1 MSLRSE
7 YSGGSFNS
15 SNTQKSQIA
24 TSTTSTTSHN
34 SNYDSLRKFGH
45 VRTPC
50 LRKSVVL
57 DGSNDKSNPNN
68 WTMPDK
74 ASSGKGDGEH
84 LGDTSL
90 YEDMGQLTISGN
102 DDLVVR
108 NGDKQKKYQSMD
120 QKAAISVLDRV
131 LLRRRQIRETAA
143 GKQQKTNQ
151 DKKKLPLHDSSNGK
165 ESGHIGGISA
175 GENSNNA
182 SLSNEQTAYGR
193 ATEELQR
200 LRTQVTDYQVQLK
213 LQSDFIRHLMDS
225 EGFEDGEISGPGEI
239 EDLSSDSSSM
249 KLLESMLSEISEWI
263 DDSFGDLVAK
273 VSPEQLAEFDK
284 SDDLREKLVI
294 ARSNFS
300 DSLERCEMQM
310 KKLADLGS
318 TAKEMQKQ
326 LEDDVGMLKDQ
337 GVKISGLE
345 SSLSKYKTIQ
355 GDLVKLRQS
364 YEQLQLKLLKAET
377 EKQRLE
383 KEKKEIAGRGSDIR
397 NSQNGDLQQQREDV
411 ERKQK
416 QIDQQQE
423 EIDQQQQ
430 ENFRQQEKIDLQQQ
444 ENVRQQEK
452 INVQREKIASLESE
466 LRAKEAE
473 IDEMSKKV
481 EAATGEMSNLR
492 NQVRSLK
499 KQASGL
505 AQRPSKNLETRNI
518 GRQVASLPG
527 TPIRRM
533 LGETKDESQADL
545 AVHIN
550 FQTHALRILSRLL
563 DRRSIRE
570 AAGKVLQL
578 ANRNR
583 LQLPETSVRQLRTA
597 VDEYLLAG
605 IDTVVQSRLEL
616 AHGQSIDASQKSEV
630 SSANDRPSSTGPDNK
645 TVRLRLDELTRR
657 WKAAEEALGF
667 ERKQSQRRL
676 DELDMENDRLKSQ
689 IKELEDRH

>member
-102 DDLVVR
+102 DGGFVR
-108 NGDKQKKYQSMD
+108 NGDKQKKYQGTD

-131 LLRRRQIRETAA
+131 LLRRRQIRETAS
-143 GKQQKTNQ
+143 GKQQKTNK
-151 DKKKLPLHDSSNGK
+151 DKQKLPLHDSSNEK

-193 ATEELQR
+193 ATEELRR

-225 EGFEDGEISGPGEI
+225 EELEDGEISGPGEI

-337 GVKISGLE
+337 GMKISGLE
-345 SSLSKYKTIQ
+345 SLLSKYKTIQ

-397 NSQNGDLQQQREDV
+397 SSQNGDLQQQREDI
-411 ERKQK
+411 EGKQR

-430 ENFRQQEKIDLQQQ
+430 ENVRQQEKID
-444 ENVRQQEK
+444 
-452 INVQREKIASLESE
+452 VQREKIASLESE

-481 EAATGEMSNLR
+481 KAATGEMSNLQ
-492 NQVRSLK
+492 NQVQSLK

-505 AQRPSKNLETRNI
+505 AQRPSKNLETRII

-545 AVHIN
+545 AAHIN

-583 LQLPETSVRQLRTA
+583 LQLSETSVRQLRIA

-630 SSANDRPSSTGPDNK
+630 SSADDRPTSTGPDNK

>member
-102 DDLVVR
+102 DGGFVR
-108 NGDKQKKYQSMD
+108 NGDKQKKYQGTD

-131 LLRRRQIRETAA
+131 LLRRRQIRETAS
-143 GKQQKTNQ
+143 GKQQKTNK
-151 DKKKLPLHDSSNGK
+151 DKQKLPLHDSSNEK

-225 EGFEDGEISGPGEI
+225 EELEDGEISGPGEI

-337 GVKISGLE
+337 GMKISGLE
-345 SSLSKYKTIQ
+345 SLLSKYKTIQ

-397 NSQNGDLQQQREDV
+397 SSQNGDLQQQREDI
-411 ERKQK
+411 EGKQR

-430 ENFRQQEKIDLQQQ
+430 ENVRQQEKID
-444 ENVRQQEK
+444 
-452 INVQREKIASLESE
+452 VQREKIASLESE

-481 EAATGEMSNLR
+481 KAATGEMSNLQ
-492 NQVRSLK
+492 NQVQSLK

-505 AQRPSKNLETRNI
+505 AQRPSKNLETRII

-545 AVHIN
+545 AAHIN

-583 LQLPETSVRQLRTA
+583 LQLSETSVRQLRIA

-630 SSANDRPSSTGPDNK
+630 SSADDRPTSTGPDNK

>member
-68 WTMPDK
+68 WTMRDK
-74 ASSGKGDGEH
+74 ASSDKGDGEH

-102 DDLVVR
+102 DGGFVR
-108 NGDKQKKYQSMD
+108 NGDKQKKYQGTD

-131 LLRRRQIRETAA
+131 LLRRRQIRETAS
-143 GKQQKTNQ
+143 GKQQKTNK
-151 DKKKLPLHDSSNGK
+151 DKQKLPLHDSSNEK

-193 ATEELQR
+193 ATEELRR

-225 EGFEDGEISGPGEI
+225 EELEDGEISGPGEI

-337 GVKISGLE
+337 GMKISGLE
-345 SSLSKYKTIQ
+345 SLLSKYKTIQ

-397 NSQNGDLQQQREDV
+397 SSQNGDLQQQREDI
-411 ERKQK
+411 EGKQR

-430 ENFRQQEKIDLQQQ
+430 ENVRQQEKID
-444 ENVRQQEK
+444 
-452 INVQREKIASLESE
+452 VQREKIASLESE

-481 EAATGEMSNLR
+481 KAATGEMSNLQ
-492 NQVRSLK
+492 NQVQSLK

-505 AQRPSKNLETRNI
+505 AQRPSKNLETRII

-545 AVHIN
+545 AAHIN

-583 LQLPETSVRQLRTA
+583 LQLSETSVRQLRIA

-630 SSANDRPSSTGPDNK
+630 SSADDRSTSTGPDNK

>member
-57 DGSNDKSNPNN
+57 DASNDKSNPNN

-108 NGDKQKKYQSMD
+108 NGDKQKEYQSMD

-131 LLRRRQIRETAA
+131 LLRRRQIQETAA

-165 ESGHIGGISA
+165 ESGRIGRISA

-310 KKLADLGS
+310 KKLADLES

-397 NSQNGDLQQQREDV
+397 NSQNGDLQQEREDI
-411 ERKQK
+411 EGKQK

-423 EIDQQQQ
+423 EIDQQEQ
-430 ENFRQQEKIDLQQQ
+430 ENFRQQEKIDQQQQ

-452 INVQREKIASLESE
+452 INAQREKIASLESE

-481 EAATGEMSNLR
+481 EAATGEMSNLQ

-545 AVHIN
+545 AAHIN

-616 AHGQSIDASQKSEV
+616 AHGTSIDASQKSEV
-630 SSANDRPSSTGPDNK
+630 SSADDRPSSTGPDNK